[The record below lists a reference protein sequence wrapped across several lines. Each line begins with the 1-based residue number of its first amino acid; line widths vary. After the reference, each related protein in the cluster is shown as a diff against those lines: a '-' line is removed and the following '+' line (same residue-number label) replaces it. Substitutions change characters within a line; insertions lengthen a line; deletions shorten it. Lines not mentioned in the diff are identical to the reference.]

1 MKYCSFC
8 GTSMDD
14 TALFCSKCGKKTESP
29 TKPDNQQLLSDLE
42 KCKSA
47 FVTYQQKYDIRNQAQ
62 YELIKKPFLNGVWL
76 YVVCL
81 IAGFWIS
88 DALDYTF
95 WSMGI
100 QGLGVMGTLIG
111 IGIVLPIIISNK
123 RKERRSENQKKYD
136 EMQSELIGIYES
148 TQLPLP
154 LAFEY
159 SDPRIIGK
167 LMDIVRVGRA
177 ENLKEAINCMIDDQH
192 KLEMIN
198 AQKSSANNLDTL
210 SLITLGLILKNRK

>member
-8 GTSMDD
+8 GESMDD
-14 TALFCSKCGKKTESP
+14 TALFCSKCGNKIDSSTKT
-29 TKPDNQQLLSDLE
+29 DNRKLLSDLE

-47 FVTYQQKYDIRNQAQ
+47 FVTHQQKYDIRNQAQ
-62 YELIKKPFLNGVWL
+62 FELIKKPFLSGAWL

-81 IAGFWIS
+81 IVGFRIS

-111 IGIVLPIIISNK
+111 IGIVLPIIVSNK
-123 RKERRSENQKKYD
+123 RKEKRHENQKKYD
-136 EMQSELIGIYES
+136 ELQSELIRIYES

-159 SDPRIIGK
+159 SDPRIIGN
-167 LMDIVRVGRA
+167 LIDIVRVGRA
-177 ENLKEAINCMIDDQH
+177 ESLKEAINCMLDDEH

-198 AQKSSANNLDTL
+198 AQKESANNLDTL
-210 SLITLGLILKNRK
+210 SLLTLGVILKNRK